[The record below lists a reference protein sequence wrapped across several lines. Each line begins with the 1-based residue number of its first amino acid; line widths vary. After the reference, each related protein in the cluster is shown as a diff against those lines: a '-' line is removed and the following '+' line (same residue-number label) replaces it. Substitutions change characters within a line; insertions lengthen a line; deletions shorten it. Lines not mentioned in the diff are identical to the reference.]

1 MSRELGTV
9 DHGRLLEAFSVE
21 AELLGEVAHSAS
33 PDSPVPTAP
42 GWTLN
47 DLLQHVAS
55 RYRKTLGWL
64 REGRRPEHWQRDPLP
79 GQPVSEC
86 YAAAR
91 AELSAELSAHA
102 PTARAASWWPADPT
116 YGFWFRRMLHET
128 LVHRVDAEN
137 AAGIAESSI
146 PDDLA
151 ADGVDEALTLYYGHK
166 LTALGIS
173 GTRAGTVGFH
183 TSGHSWIA
191 RAGPGETEA
200 WRCSAREADAADAIV
215 TGSPANV
222 YLWLWGRVPVT
233 MVHTDGDHELSAQ
246 TWALL
251 RLATR

>member
-21 AELLGEVAHSAS
+21 AQLLGEVAHSAS

-47 DLLQHVAS
+47 ELLKHVGAV
-55 RYRKTLGWL
+55 YWQVLGWI
-64 REGRRPEHWQRDPLP
+64 RDGRRPESWREPLP
-79 GQPVSEC
+79 GQPVVDFYST
-86 YAAAR
+86 AR
-91 AELSAELSAHA
+91 AELEVELANHDPA
-102 PTARAASWWPADPT
+102 TRATTWWSADPT
-116 YGFWFRRMLHET
+116 HGFWRRRMLHET

-137 AAGIAESSI
+137 AAGIGDSAV

-151 ADGVDEALTLYYGHK
+151 ADGVDEALTLYFGHK
-166 LTALGIS
+166 LTTMGIS
-173 GTRAGTVGFH
+173 GTRNGTVGFH
-183 TSGHSWIA
+183 TGGHSWIA

-200 WRCSAREADAADAIV
+200 WRCSPREADAADAIV

-246 TWALL
+246 AWALL